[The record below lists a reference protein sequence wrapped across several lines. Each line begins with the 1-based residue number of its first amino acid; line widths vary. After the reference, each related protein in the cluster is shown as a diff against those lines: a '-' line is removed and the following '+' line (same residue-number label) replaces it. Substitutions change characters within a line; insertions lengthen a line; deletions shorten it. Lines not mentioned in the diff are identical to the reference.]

1 MFNAILFLFLALIF
15 SAFFS
20 AMEIAFLA
28 SNRLKIEVD
37 KTKGTLLSKLQT
49 IFYRNESK
57 IIAFILLGNNV
68 SLVVYGISAAKLL
81 GPVLTGWG
89 IESEAGL
96 LLLQTLLSTIL
107 VLVAAEFIPKSL
119 VQYNPN
125 RFLKIGTFPLF
136 ILYLVLFVPTHIVLA
151 ISWIVLKAFGYDQKT
166 NQKVFSKVDL
176 EHFVDDIS
184 ERIDSEEVSSE
195 DMNLLKNALDFSNVK
210 ARDCMIPRTEIIAVD
225 IDDSLDTVMQL
236 FIAKGL
242 SKVIIY
248 RDSIDNIIGYVHSY
262 DLFKSPQSIKQILL
276 PIHFVPSVTTGE
288 ELLSK
293 FTEQS
298 GNIAIVSD
306 EYGGTAGMVTLEDVI
321 EEIFGEIED
330 EHDKDNLVEEKVSE
344 THFRF
349 SARTEI
355 DYLNEQYQLDIPE
368 SEEYETLGGL
378 ILFKLANIP
387 EKNSRL
393 KMDGFSFV
401 VDEVTDRRIEIVSVY
416 LKQ

>member
-1 MFNAILFLFLALIF
+1 MFNAICFLFVALVF

-20 AMEIAFLA
+20 AMAIAFLA

-37 KTKGTLLSKLQT
+37 KSKGTLLSKIQA

-68 SLVVYGISAAKLL
+68 SLVVYGISAAQILD
-81 GPVLTGWG
+81 PVLYGWG
-89 IESEAGL
+89 ITSEGGL

-107 VLVAAEFIPKSL
+107 VLIAAEFIPKSL

-136 ILYLVLFVPTHIVLA
+136 TLYILLFIPTHVILA

-176 EHFVDDIS
+176 EHFVEDIS
-184 ERIDSEEVSSE
+184 ERIDSEEISTE

-225 IDDSLDTVMQL
+225 INDSLKTVMQL

-262 DLFKSPQSIKQILL
+262 DLFKSPKSIKQILL

-288 ELLSK
+288 ELLAK

-330 EHDKDNLVEEKVSE
+330 EHDKDDLIEEKISDK
-344 THFRF
+344 HFRF
-349 SARTEI
+349 SARVEI
-355 DYLNEQYQLDIPE
+355 DYINEQYSLNIPE

-378 ILFKLANIP
+378 ILFELANIP
-387 EKNSRL
+387 EKNSKL
-393 KMDGFSFV
+393 KMGGFAFV
-401 VDEVTDRRIEIVSVY
+401 VEDVTDRRIEIVSVY
-416 LKQ
+416 LKS

>member
-1 MFNAILFLFLALIF
+1 MFNAIFFLFVALVF

-81 GPVLTGWG
+81 GPILMGWG

-96 LLLQTLLSTIL
+96 LLLQTLFSTIL

-119 VQYNPN
+119 VQYSPN

-136 ILYLVLFVPTHIVLA
+136 ILYLILFIPTHIILA
-151 ISWIVLKAFGYDQKT
+151 ISWAVLKAFGYDQKT

-184 ERIDSEEVSSE
+184 ERMDSEEVSSE

-306 EYGGTAGMVTLEDVI
+306 EYGGTAGIVTLEDVI

-330 EHDKDNLVEEKVSE
+330 EHDKDDLVEDKVSE
-344 THFRF
+344 THYRF
-349 SARTEI
+349 SARVEI
-355 DYLNEQYQLDIPE
+355 DYLNEQYQLNIPE
-368 SEEYETLGGL
+368 SEDYETLGGL
-378 ILFKLANIP
+378 ILFELANIP
-387 EKNSRL
+387 EKKSKL

-401 VDEVTDRRIEIVSVY
+401 VEEVTDRRIEIVSVY
-416 LKQ
+416 LKS

>member
-1 MFNAILFLFLALIF
+1 MFNAIFFLFVALVF

-37 KTKGTLLSKLQT
+37 KTKGTLPSKLQT

-81 GPVLTGWG
+81 DPVLTGWG

-136 ILYLVLFVPTHIVLA
+136 ILYLILFVPTHIILA
-151 ISWIVLKAFGYDQKT
+151 ISWAVLKAFGYDQKT

-184 ERIDSEEVSSE
+184 ERMDSEEVSSE

-330 EHDKDNLVEEKVSE
+330 EHDKDDLVEEKVSE

-349 SARTEI
+349 SARVEI
-355 DYLNEQYQLDIPE
+355 DYLNEQYQLNIPE
-368 SEEYETLGGL
+368 SEDYETLGGL
-378 ILFKLANIP
+378 ILFELANIP
-387 EKNSRL
+387 EKNSKL

-401 VDEVTDRRIEIVSVY
+401 VEEVTDRRIEIVSVY
-416 LKQ
+416 LKS

>member
-1 MFNAILFLFLALIF
+1 MFNAIFFLFIALVF

-96 LLLQTLLSTIL
+96 LLLQTLLSTML

-136 ILYLVLFVPTHIVLA
+136 ILYLILFVPTHVILA
-151 ISWIVLKAFGYDQKT
+151 ISWVVLKAFGYDQKT

-184 ERIDSEEVSSE
+184 ERMDSEEVSSE

-225 IDDSLDTVMQL
+225 IDDSLDTVMRL

-330 EHDKDNLVEEKVSE
+330 EHDKDDLVEEKLSE

-349 SARTEI
+349 SARVEI
-355 DYLNEQYQLDIPE
+355 DYLNEQYQLNIPE
-368 SEEYETLGGL
+368 SEDYETLGGL
-378 ILFKLANIP
+378 ILFELANIP
-387 EKNSRL
+387 DKNSKL
-393 KMDGFSFV
+393 KMDGFFFRCRRG
-401 VDEVTDRRIEIVSVY
+401 DRP
-416 LKQ
+416 

>member
-1 MFNAILFLFLALIF
+1 MFNAFFFLFIALVF

-136 ILYLVLFVPTHIVLA
+136 VLYLILFVPTHIILA
-151 ISWIVLKAFGYDQKT
+151 ISWVVLKAFGYDQKT

-184 ERIDSEEVSSE
+184 ERMDSEEVSSE

-225 IDDSLDTVMQL
+225 IDDSLELVMQL

-330 EHDKDNLVEEKVSE
+330 EHDKDNLVEVKLSE

-349 SARTEI
+349 SARVEI
-355 DYLNEQYQLDIPE
+355 DYLNEQYQLNIPE
-368 SEEYETLGGL
+368 SEDYETLGGL
-378 ILFKLANIP
+378 ILFELANIP
-387 EKNSRL
+387 EKNSKL

-401 VDEVTDRRIEIVSVY
+401 VEEVTDRRIEIVSVY
-416 LKQ
+416 IKS

>member
-1 MFNAILFLFLALIF
+1 MFNAIFFLFVALVF

-81 GPVLTGWG
+81 GPILMGWG

-96 LLLQTLLSTIL
+96 LLLQTLFSTIL

-119 VQYNPN
+119 VQYSPN

-136 ILYLVLFVPTHIVLA
+136 ILYLILFVPTHIILA
-151 ISWIVLKAFGYDQKT
+151 ISWAVLKAFGYDQKT

-184 ERIDSEEVSSE
+184 ERMDSEEVSSE

-306 EYGGTAGMVTLEDVI
+306 EYGGTAGIVTLEDVI

-330 EHDKDNLVEEKVSE
+330 EHDKDDLVEDKVSE
-344 THFRF
+344 THYRF
-349 SARTEI
+349 SARVEI
-355 DYLNEQYQLDIPE
+355 DYLNEQYQLNIPE
-368 SEEYETLGGL
+368 SEDYETLGGL
-378 ILFKLANIP
+378 ILFELANIP
-387 EKNSRL
+387 EKKSKL

-401 VDEVTDRRIEIVSVY
+401 VEEVTDRRIEIVSVY
-416 LKQ
+416 IKS

>member
-1 MFNAILFLFLALIF
+1 MFNAICFLFVALVF

-37 KTKGTLLSKLQT
+37 KSKGTLLSKIQS

-68 SLVVYGISAAKLL
+68 SLVVYGISAAQILD
-81 GPVLTGWG
+81 PVLYGWG
-89 IESEAGL
+89 ITSEAGL

-107 VLVAAEFIPKSL
+107 VLIAAEFIPKSL

-136 ILYLVLFVPTHIVLA
+136 ILYILLFIPTHVILA

-176 EHFVDDIS
+176 EHFVEDIS
-184 ERIDSEEVSSE
+184 ERIDSEEISTE

-225 IDDSLDTVMQL
+225 INDSLKTVMQL

-262 DLFKSPQSIKQILL
+262 DLFKSPESIKQILL

-288 ELLSK
+288 ELLAK

-330 EHDKDNLVEEKVSE
+330 EHDKDDLIEEKISDK
-344 THFRF
+344 HFRF
-349 SARTEI
+349 SARVEI
-355 DYLNEQYQLDIPE
+355 DYINEQYSLNIPE

-378 ILFKLANIP
+378 ILFELANIP
-387 EKNSRL
+387 EKNSKL
-393 KMDGFSFV
+393 KMGGFAFV
-401 VDEVTDRRIEIVSVY
+401 VEDVTDRRIEIVSVY
-416 LKQ
+416 LKS

>member
-1 MFNAILFLFLALIF
+1 
-15 SAFFS
+15 
-20 AMEIAFLA
+20 MEIAFLA

-37 KTKGTLLSKLQT
+37 KSKGTLPSKLQA
-49 IFYRNESK
+49 IFYKNESK
-57 IIAFILLGNNV
+57 IIAFILLGNNI
-68 SLVVYGISAAKLL
+68 SLVIYGISAAKIL
-81 GPVLTGWG
+81 GPIFTNWG

-96 LLLQTLLSTIL
+96 LLLQTLFSTIL
-107 VLVAAEFIPKSL
+107 VLFAAEFIPKSL

-136 ILYLVLFVPTHIVLA
+136 ILYIILIIPTHVILA
-151 ISWIVLKAFGYDQKT
+151 ISWVVLKAFGYDQRT
-166 NQKVFSKVDL
+166 NQKVFSKIDL
-176 EHFVDDIS
+176 EHFVEDLS
-184 ERIDSEEVSSE
+184 ERMDSEEVSSE

-225 IDDSLDTVMQL
+225 INDNLDTVMRL

-288 ELLSK
+288 ELLTK

-330 EHDKDNLVEEKVSE
+330 EHDKDDLVEEKLSE

-349 SARTEI
+349 SARVEI
-355 DYLNEQYQLDIPE
+355 DYLNEHYQLNIPE
-368 SEEYETLGGL
+368 SEDYETLGGL
-378 ILFKLANIP
+378 ILFELANIP
-387 EKNSRL
+387 EKNSKL
-393 KMDGFSFV
+393 KMDGFTFV
-401 VDEVTDRRIEIVSVY
+401 VEEVTDRRIEIVSIY
-416 LKQ
+416 IKK

>member
-1 MFNAILFLFLALIF
+1 MFNAFFFLFVALVF

-81 GPVLTGWG
+81 GPILTGWG

-136 ILYLVLFVPTHIVLA
+136 VLYLILFVPTHIILA
-151 ISWIVLKAFGYDQKT
+151 ISWVVLKAFGYDQKT

-184 ERIDSEEVSSE
+184 ERMDSEEVSSE

-225 IDDSLDTVMQL
+225 IDDSLETVMQL

-330 EHDKDNLVEEKVSE
+330 EHDKDNLVEEKLSE

-349 SARTEI
+349 SARVEI
-355 DYLNEQYQLDIPE
+355 DYLNEQYQLNIPE
-368 SEEYETLGGL
+368 SEDYETLGGL
-378 ILFKLANIP
+378 ILFELANIP
-387 EKNSRL
+387 EKNSKL

-401 VDEVTDRRIEIVSVY
+401 VEEVTDRRIEIVSVY
-416 LKQ
+416 IKS

>member
-1 MFNAILFLFLALIF
+1 MFNAVCFLFIALIF

-37 KTKGTLLSKLQT
+37 KSKGTIISKLQA

-57 IIAFILLGNNV
+57 IIAFILLGNNI

-81 GPVLTGWG
+81 GPILTNWG
-89 IESEAGL
+89 IESNAGL
-96 LLLQTLLSTIL
+96 LLLQTLLSTLL
-107 VLVAAEFIPKSL
+107 VLVSAEFIPKSL

-125 RFLKIGTFPLF
+125 RFLKIGSFPLF
-136 ILYLVLFVPTHIVLA
+136 VLYIVLYIPTHVILA
-151 ISWIVLKAFGYDQKT
+151 ISWVILKTFGYDQKV

-176 EHFVDDIS
+176 EHFVDDLS
-184 ERIDSEEVSSE
+184 ERMDGEEVSSE

-210 ARDCMIPRTEIIAVD
+210 ARDCMIPRTDIIAVD
-225 IDDSLDTVMQL
+225 IDDSLETVMQL

-262 DLFKSPQSIKQILL
+262 DLFKSPNSIKQILL

-306 EYGGTAGMVTLEDVI
+306 EYGGTAGLVTLEDVI

-330 EHDKDNLVEEKVSE
+330 EHDRDDSIEERISD

-349 SARTEI
+349 SARVEI
-355 DYLNEQYQLDIPE
+355 DYINEVYRLNIPE
-368 SEEYETLGGL
+368 SDAYETLGGF
-378 ILFKLANIP
+378 ILNEIANIP
-387 EKNSRL
+387 EKNARL
-393 KMDGFSFV
+393 DIDGFRFIV
-401 VDEVTDRRIEIVSVY
+401 EEVTDRRIETIIV
-416 LKQ
+416 LLRK

>member
-1 MFNAILFLFLALIF
+1 MFNAVFFLFIALIF

-37 KTKGTLLSKLQT
+37 KSKGTLPSKLQA
-49 IFYRNESK
+49 IFYKNESK
-57 IIAFILLGNNV
+57 IIAFILLGNNI
-68 SLVVYGISAAKLL
+68 SLVIYGISAAKIL
-81 GPVLTGWG
+81 GPIFTNWG

-96 LLLQTLLSTIL
+96 LLLQTLFSTIL
-107 VLVAAEFIPKSL
+107 VLFAAEFIPKSL

-136 ILYLVLFVPTHIVLA
+136 ILYIILIIPTHVILA
-151 ISWIVLKAFGYDQKT
+151 ISWVVLKAFGYDQRT
-166 NQKVFSKVDL
+166 NQKVFSKIDL
-176 EHFVDDIS
+176 EHFVEDLS
-184 ERIDSEEVSSE
+184 ERMDSEEVSSE

-225 IDDSLDTVMQL
+225 INDNLDTVMRL

-288 ELLSK
+288 ELLTK

-330 EHDKDNLVEEKVSE
+330 EHDKDDLVEEKLSE

-349 SARTEI
+349 SARVEI
-355 DYLNEQYQLDIPE
+355 DYLNEHYQLNIPE
-368 SEEYETLGGL
+368 SEDYETLGGL
-378 ILFKLANIP
+378 ILFELANIP
-387 EKNSRL
+387 EKNSKL
-393 KMDGFSFV
+393 KMDGFTFV
-401 VDEVTDRRIEIVSVY
+401 VEEVTDRRIEIVSIY
-416 LKQ
+416 IKK

>member
-1 MFNAILFLFLALIF
+1 MFNAVCFLFIALIF

-37 KTKGTLLSKLQT
+37 KSKGTIISKLQG

-57 IIAFILLGNNV
+57 IIAFILLGNNI
-68 SLVVYGISAAKLL
+68 SLVVYGISAAKIL
-81 GPVLTGWG
+81 GPIFTNWG
-89 IESEAGL
+89 IESDAGL
-96 LLLQTLLSTIL
+96 LLLQTLISTLL

-119 VQYNPN
+119 VQFNPN

-136 ILYLVLFVPTHIVLA
+136 VLYILLYVPTHVILA
-151 ISWIVLKAFGYDQKT
+151 ISWVILKTFGYDQKV
-166 NQKVFSKVDL
+166 NQKVFSKIDL
-176 EHFVDDIS
+176 EDFVDDLS
-184 ERIDSEEVSSE
+184 ERMDGEEVSSE

-210 ARDCMIPRTEIIAVD
+210 ARDCMIPRTDIIAVD

-236 FIAKGL
+236 FIARGL

-262 DLFKSPQSIKQILL
+262 DLFKSPTSIKQILL
-276 PIHFVPSVTTGE
+276 PINFVPSVTTGE

-330 EHDKDNLVEEKVSE
+330 EHDRDDSIEERISD

-349 SARTEI
+349 SARVEI
-355 DYLNEQYQLDIPE
+355 DYINELYQLNIPE
-368 SEEYETLGGL
+368 SDAYETLGGL
-378 ILFKLANIP
+378 ILNETANIP
-387 EKNSRL
+387 EKNARL
-393 KMDGFSFV
+393 DIDGFRFIV
-401 VDEVTDRRIEIVSVY
+401 EEVTDRRIETIIV
-416 LKQ
+416 LIRK